1 MTTQPPQNPGPH
13 PPPFAPAPRPNW
25 FRRASPGRRVAVI
38 LGSVALSFLL
48 LCCTGSAIVGA
59 LTDETKRTRTGTSAE
74 EPQQPIVAASA
85 ESTEATDAQVASP
98 IADPSATPVAPGTA
112 TSSGA
117 APSSGAARP
126 SGAGPSSAAAPSSGA
141 GPSPVVRVRTVTEQ
155 SVIRHGAQTVKDSSL
170 AEGKR
175 VVRTKGVDGVR
186 TLTYQV
192 TTTDGVQTGRK
203 LVKSTVTKQPVTEV
217 VAVGT
222 KKPQSSNC
230 DPNYSGCVPIASDVD
245 CAGGSGNGPAYVS
258 GPIRVVGNDIYD
270 LDRDGD
276 GTACD

>member
-1 MTTQPPQNPGPH
+1 MQPPQNPGPH
-13 PPPFAPAPRPNW
+13 PPSFAPGPRPNW

-48 LCCTGSAIVGA
+48 LCCTGGAIIGA
-59 LTDETKRTRTGTSAE
+59 LTGEPESTRTGTAAD
-74 EPQQPIVAASA
+74 EPQQPIVAAPA
-85 ESTEATDAQVASP
+85 EPTGDTDAQVASP
-98 IADPSATPVAPGTA
+98 IADPSATQVPSDAAPSSAGPSSGVAPSAGAAST
-112 TSSGA
+112 SGA
-117 APSSGAARP
+117 APA
-126 SGAGPSSAAAPSSGA
+126 
-141 GPSPVVRVRTVTEQ
+141 PVVRVRTVTEQ
-155 SVIRHGAQTVKDSSL
+155 AAIKHGVRTVKDSSL

-203 LVKSTVTKQPVTEV
+203 LVKSAVTKQPVTEV

-258 GPIRVVGNDIYD
+258 GPVRVIGNDIYD